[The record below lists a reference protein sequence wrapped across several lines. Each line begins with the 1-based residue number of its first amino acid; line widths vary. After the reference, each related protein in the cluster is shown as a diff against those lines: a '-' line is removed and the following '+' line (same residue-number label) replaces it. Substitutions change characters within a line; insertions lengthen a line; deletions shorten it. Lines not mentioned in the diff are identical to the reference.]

1 MDTPP
6 TSDRPRRR
14 DAAKHILHPHTLR
27 DGMRIAPQPHVRAS
41 AMAGVQAAMTGAI
54 AMPLIYI
61 SPFAH
66 LLSFAALGSI
76 VALYGRFA
84 PAQRR
89 NWLLL
94 YCMLSQTAVVLV
106 TSTAAWLGAPNLAM
120 LIVLALCCGG
130 LMFVQQTVKMG
141 APGALLMV
149 FAAGASF
156 DTPVRFVE
164 IIERGLTVMLVGLL
178 AWAICFLTEKFRNDP
193 SAFVPGEPAL
203 PRKRRIEV
211 ALSITLATFLAAAAS
226 QLIGASHPSWAAM
239 GAMAAMTGPHLYH
252 ALHRGVQRL
261 LGVVIGA
268 AIAGVILIFEPNVWQ
283 MMALI
288 VGLQIIT
295 EIIIG
300 SNYALGQMLV
310 TPMALLMTVIG
321 MPGVSGFHM
330 ASERIWDTLIG
341 AAIGLVLAILLSS
354 QPDRLE
360 LAAYKAAK
368 GNKS

>member
-1 MDTPP
+1 MP
-6 TSDRPRRR
+6 TSARPRRR
-14 DAAKHILHPHTLR
+14 DAAKHMLHPHTLR
-27 DGMRIAPQPHVRAS
+27 DGIRIAPQPHIRAS
-41 AMAGVQAAMTGAI
+41 AMAGVQAALTGAI
-54 AMPLIYI
+54 AMPLIYL

-94 YCMLSQTAVVLV
+94 YCMLSQTAVVLI
-106 TSTAAWLGAPNLAM
+106 TSTAAWLGASNNVM

-130 LMFVQQTVKMG
+130 LMFIQQTVKMG

-149 FAAGASF
+149 FAVGASF
-156 DTPVRFVE
+156 DTPLRVTEVV
-164 IIERGLTVMLVGLL
+164 ERGVTVMLVGML
-178 AWAICFLTEKFRNDP
+178 AWGICVLTEKLRSDP
-193 SAFVPGEPAL
+193 SDFVPGEPNL
-203 PRKRRIEV
+203 SLQRRLRV
-211 ALSITLATFLAAAAS
+211 AVSITLATFMAAAAS

-268 AIAGVILIFEPNVWQ
+268 AIAGVILLFDPSVWQ

-330 ASERIWDTLIG
+330 ATERIWDTLIG
-341 AAIGLVLAILLSS
+341 ATIGLILTIVLSS
-354 QPDRLE
+354 RTERHD
-360 LAAYKAAK
+360 LAAYRAAK
-368 GNKS
+368 ADKR